1 MICRSK
7 VYGMVMAAMMLVV
20 AVGVRAASMVV
31 NVSCGYL
38 YGAGG
43 TAPADRLDPGTLCVL
58 VADIGGDGFDPPARG
73 WVADDDVV
81 LTVFDEEYLLAS
93 GGTKGFDLASGGT
106 EPGLFSR
113 SLGIDL
119 AQFGGRTAP
128 LPVALRWFPGYRAA
142 GVNVATDVPA
152 PGTVYG
158 EFRRLVPMY
167 PEAGTSGWTLPI
179 RAGVNVTLDP
189 IATAEFGGVDA
200 PAVAAWVISP
210 VIQPSGLV
218 LDAGTGGATKLRF
231 LGGPGMRY
239 RVQRSGDLRQWSTEG
254 TVVADGGGQGLWTEL
269 SVLAGGRAFYRVVG
283 PLPQP

>member
-7 VYGMVMAAMMLVV
+7 VYWMVTAAMMLVV
-20 AVGVRAASMVV
+20 AMGVRAASMVV

-43 TAPADRLDPGTLCVL
+43 TSPVDRLDPGTLCVL
-58 VADIGGDGFDPPARG
+58 VADIGGDGFDPPATG
-73 WVADDDVV
+73 WVADDDIV
-81 LTVFDEEYLLAS
+81 LTVFDEEYPLAT

-142 GVNVATDVPA
+142 GVNVAKDVPV

>member
-1 MICRSK
+1 
-7 VYGMVMAAMMLVV
+7 MVMAAMMLVV

-73 WVADDDVV
+73 WVADDDIV
-81 LTVFDEEYLLAS
+81 LTVFDGEYPLAA

-142 GVNVATDVPA
+142 GVNVVTDVPL

-167 PEAGTSGWTLPI
+167 PEAGTSGWTLPM

-189 IATAEFGGVDA
+189 IATAEFGGVDG

-218 LDAGTGGATKLRF
+218 LEMGAGAATKLRF

-239 RVQRSGDLRQWSTEG
+239 RVQRSGDLRQWSTEA
-254 TVVADGGGQGLWTEL
+254 TVVADGGGLGLWTEL
-269 SVLAGGRAFYRVVG
+269 SALAGGRAFYRVVG